1 MARPSKPGSPTAPPA
16 QGAAVRDVT
25 VRDVAAR
32 AGVSAG
38 SVSRALN
45 GVGGVSPG
53 VQARV
58 RQAAEDLG
66 YDRAGLRSAGVPA
79 RMSDIAAHAGVS
91 VGSVSRALKSLGGVS
106 AATRQRVLQAAGE
119 LGYDL
124 GKLRAAPITRLGVLV
139 HRGDNALSSNL
150 FYAPVLHGAE
160 QACRSRKLAMVYS
173 TAGSGESL
181 NTLVVDQQLDGL
193 LCVGYF
199 EDELLGAL
207 RAAGKPLVLVDH
219 FAGELPSVN
228 SDNFGGAYAAT
239 THLLQQGRQRVAFI
253 GGQREHFSIAERRR
267 GYLQALADAGRP
279 HVPAL
284 DVRRDPPE
292 QEEGARTA
300 MLNLLALVEPPDAV
314 FAFNDSTAIVALR
327 TCQQAGLRVP
337 QDIALVGF
345 DDIDPAAS
353 LHPALSTV
361 RVPKEALGARGVEL
375 LLELPDAP
383 AATHIVVPSE
393 LIVRASSAGHTG
405 PTRRRVG
412 ALRP

>member
-1 MARPSKPGSPTAPPA
+1 M
-16 QGAAVRDVT
+16 RDVT

-38 SVSRALN
+38 SVSRTLN
-45 GVGGVSPG
+45 GVGGVSPS

-66 YDRAGLRSAGVPA
+66 YNRAGLRSDGVPA

-91 VGSVSRALKSLGGVS
+91 VGSVSRALKSLVGVS

-150 FYAPVLHGAE
+150 FYTPVLHGAE

-173 TAGSGESL
+173 TVGSGDNLE
-181 NTLVVDQQLDGL
+181 TLVVDQQLDGL

-199 EDELLGAL
+199 EDELLVAL

-239 THLLQQGRQRVAFI
+239 THLLQQGRRRVAFI
-253 GGQREHFSIAERRR
+253 GGQREHYSIAERRR
-267 GYLQALADAGRP
+267 GYLQALADADLP
-279 HVPAL
+279 HDPVL
-284 DVRRDPPE
+284 DVVRDPPD
-292 QEEGARTA
+292 QENGARVT
-300 MLNLLALVEPPDAV
+300 MLALLALPEPPDAV
-314 FAFNDSTAIVALR
+314 FAFNDATAFVAVR
-327 TCQQAGLRVP
+327 TCEQAGLRVP
-337 QDIALVGF
+337 QDVAFVGF
-345 DDIDPAAS
+345 DDVAPAAS

-361 RVPKEALGARGVEL
+361 RVDTEALGARGVEL

-383 AATHIVVPSE
+383 AAHIVVPNE
-393 LIVRASSAGHTG
+393 LIVRASSVNRTG

-412 ALRP
+412 AHKP